1 MVLLAI
7 RNIQIRNGLKE
18 IYYNIMKQII
28 INITTNEEGRPNII
42 INVTKTDETK
52 IVKVVQ
58 PDSLLEKDLK
68 FFEDLKTLINE
79 YNK

>member
-1 MVLLAI
+1 
-7 RNIQIRNGLKE
+7 
-18 IYYNIMKQII
+18 MKQII
-28 INITTNEEGRPNII
+28 INITTNEEERPNII
-42 INVTKTDETK
+42 INATKADDTK